1 MQPLP
6 LVNEK
11 RKRTMG
17 ETKKLKDTIF
27 VYLLIALPLIEF
39 FTIYVYTNID
49 SFFLAFRL
57 NGKFAG
63 FINFKMLW
71 DDIRAPGS
79 ELLIAF
85 RNTFIYFGANMI
97 LFLWSIV
104 LAYFFYKKIYA
115 YKFFRFVLYMP
126 AIISPVVF
134 VALFKNITGVNGP
147 IAMFI
152 TQFKPDFEMP
162 KLLARSDTA
171 TWTMVLYVLWMGW
184 TKNML
189 YLGGSLARIPVEV
202 LESARLDGVGPWTEL
217 TKILIPLLLPTLST
231 LVLLDVIGI
240 LGSSGPILL
249 FTQGAHKTTTISYWM
264 FTLVWS
270 YSEDAYSK
278 ASAAGLCL
286 TLIMMPIIY
295 TIRALINK
303 IDAVEY

>member
-1 MQPLP
+1 MEKEIT
-6 LVNEK
+6 EK
-11 RKRTMG
+11 RRTMG
-17 ETKKLKDTIF
+17 QAKKLKDTIF
-27 VYLLIALPLIEF
+27 VYCLIALPLIEF

-49 SFFLAFRL
+49 SFFLAFRM
-57 NGKFAG
+57 NGEFAG
-63 FINFKMLW
+63 LINFKMLW

-85 RNTFIYFGANMI
+85 KNTLTYFGADMI
-97 LFLWSIV
+97 LFVWSII
-104 LAYFFYKKIYA
+104 LAYFFYKKLFG
-115 YKFFRFVLYMP
+115 YKFFRFVLYIP

-147 IAMFI
+147 IAMIF
-152 TQFKPDFEMP
+152 TKYNPEFEMP

-171 TWTMVLYVLWMGW
+171 TWTMVVYVLWMGW

-189 YLGGSLARIPVEV
+189 YLGGSLARIPLEV

-240 LGSSGPILL
+240 LGASGPILL
-249 FTQGAHKTTTISYWM
+249 FTQGAHETMTISYWM

-278 ASAAGLCL
+278 ASAAGMCL

-295 TIRALINK
+295 FIRWGINK
-303 IDAVEY
+303 IDTVEY

>member
-1 MQPLP
+1 MEKEIT
-6 LVNEK
+6 EK
-11 RKRTMG
+11 RRTMG
-17 ETKKLKDTIF
+17 QAKKLKDTIF
-27 VYLLIALPLIEF
+27 VYCLIALPLIEF

-49 SFFLAFRL
+49 SFFLAFRM
-57 NGKFAG
+57 NGEFAG
-63 FINFKMLW
+63 LINFKMLW

-85 RNTFIYFGANMI
+85 KNTLTYFGADMI
-97 LFLWSIV
+97 LFVWSII
-104 LAYFFYKKIYA
+104 LAYFFYKKLFG
-115 YKFFRFVLYMP
+115 YKFFRFVLYIP

-147 IAMFI
+147 IAMI
-152 TQFKPDFEMP
+152 LTKYNPEFEMP

-171 TWTMVLYVLWMGW
+171 TWTMVVYVLWMGW

-189 YLGGSLARIPVEV
+189 YLGGSLARIPLEV

-240 LGSSGPILL
+240 LGASGPILL
-249 FTQGAHKTTTISYWM
+249 FTQGAHETMTISYWM

-278 ASAAGLCL
+278 ASAAGMCL

-295 TIRALINK
+295 FIRWGINK
-303 IDAVEY
+303 IDTVEY